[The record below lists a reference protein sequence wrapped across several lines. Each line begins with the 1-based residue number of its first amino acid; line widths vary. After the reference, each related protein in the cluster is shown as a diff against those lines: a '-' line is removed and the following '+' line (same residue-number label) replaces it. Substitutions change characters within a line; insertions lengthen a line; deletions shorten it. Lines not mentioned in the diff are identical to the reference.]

1 MKIFAMVLSL
11 LCLVYSK
18 SASSGEF
25 ERGFEAG
32 KVAARSFERHLKEER
47 SKVKVDKETAELAN
61 YVYDYRNYAVGLA
74 RSSNSYVV
82 IFSLK
87 RNLRE
92 SVIVG
97 GGARYEIDSDTLG
110 IKSVKFY
117 E

>member
-47 SKVKVDKETAELAN
+47 SKVKVDRRPLNSLTTYMTTETMP
-61 YVYDYRNYAVGLA
+61 
-74 RSSNSYVV
+74 
-82 IFSLK
+82 
-87 RNLRE
+87 
-92 SVIVG
+92 
-97 GGARYEIDSDTLG
+97 SDWRGHPTLTL
-110 IKSVKFY
+110 
-117 E
+117 

>member
-1 MKIFAMVLSL
+1 MKILAIVLYL
-11 LCLVYSK
+11 LCLIYSK

-47 SKVKVDKETAELAN
+47 SKAKVDEETAELAN

-74 RSSNSYVV
+74 RSSSSYVV

-87 RNLRE
+87 RDLHE

-97 GGARYEIDSDTLG
+97 GGARYEVDLDTLG
-110 IKSVKFY
+110 IKSVEFY